1 MTMQAMTMTV
11 QLPTELYQRLK
22 YRAEQAQHSVE
33 TELVETVATA
43 LPSEDELP
51 PELAEAVAQLALL
64 DDEALQRMVR
74 RPFPPE
80 KAAQLEALHLKR
92 QDAGLSQA
100 EAQTA
105 AKLARDYEHAL
116 FLRAQAMA
124 LLLQRGYDVATML
137 EQP

>member
-1 MTMQAMTMTV
+1 MTIQAMTMTV
-11 QLPTELYQRLK
+11 QLPTELYNRLK
-22 YRAEQAQHSVE
+22 HRAEQARHSVE
-33 TELVETVATA
+33 TELVEAVAMA
-43 LPSEDELP
+43 LPSEAELP
-51 PELAEAVAQLALL
+51 PELTEAVAQLALL

-92 QDAGLSQA
+92 QDAGLSEV

-105 AKLARDYEHAL
+105 TTLARAYEHAI

-124 LLLQRGYDVATML
+124 LLLQRGYDVAAML
-137 EQP
+137 GQP